1 MSFYDRYELL
11 DLARDEEIKTFTA
24 RQRDT
29 GRTVSVHLLVGGRAK
44 HPALMDRLE
53 QLPEHA
59 RAEIL
64 ESGEHEG
71 TAFAVTDPWL
81 RTESFQEWILTAKAP
96 QIRGDQFAKAGSWRV
111 PTAEFGK
118 KSAQPAQAEPGEF
131 TRMFQAP
138 RPVSQGN
145 PGSAS
150 KMMQAPGA
158 TPPLPG
164 PDAPKPPGDPEPEP
178 PPEPGPVSAPGVFT
192 SMFEADRARAAQ
204 EAGRTVPEP
213 GEFTKQFLS
222 AGSKP
227 VAEPP
232 KAKRRDLEDTV
243 EIIPPPFAAPPPVAA
258 PPVAP
263 APGEFTR
270 VFRSPLPEPPPPP
283 PVQKTNQEP
292 GEFTRMFQV
301 PAAPAPI
308 GEIRAPAPSVSEQPS
323 AAPGE
328 FTKFF
333 QTPPA
338 KQEPTSHPAFK
349 DPMGAQMPAGSQGGQ
364 RVGEFTRV
372 FGIPKSSAPQP
383 SFAPPTP
390 VQQPQ
395 QAPQPPQQGE
405 YTRMFSPASVV
416 QPPPPAAKQGF
427 VPPAQAPARQGP
439 GEFTRVFQ
447 APVPPSA
454 FAPPAPAPIVPAA
467 QAPQER
473 AKVVKKPSYMPLFV
487 GLGVLL
493 LIAVV
498 LILVFALRK

>member
-11 DLARDEEIKTFTA
+11 DLARDGEIKTFTA

-53 QLPEHA
+53 QLPEQA

-81 RTESFQEWILTAKAP
+81 RTESFQEWILTAKTP

-111 PTAEFGK
+111 PTEEFGK

-138 RPVSQGN
+138 RPASQTN

-150 KMMQAPGA
+150 KIMQSPSA
-158 TPPLPG
+158 TPPVPE
-164 PDAPKPPGDPEPEP
+164 PAAPKPPGDPEPEP
-178 PPEPGPVSAPGVFT
+178 PPEPGPVSTPSVFT

-204 EAGRTVPEP
+204 QTGQTAPGP

-227 VAEPP
+227 VAEQP

-243 EIIPPPFAAPPPVAA
+243 EIVPPPIAAPPS
-258 PPVAP
+258 
-263 APGEFTR
+263 PGEFTR
-270 VFRSPLPEPPPPP
+270 VFRIPSPEPPPPPP
-283 PVQKTNQEP
+283 PVQKTSHEP
-292 GEFTRMFQV
+292 GEFTRMFQ
-301 PAAPAPI
+301 APAPP
-308 GEIRAPAPSVSEQPS
+308 PAQTPSVSEQPS

-333 QTPPA
+333 QAPPPR
-338 KQEPTSHPAFK
+338 QEPTSHPAFQ
-349 DPMGAQMPAGSQGGQ
+349 DPMGAQRPAGSPGGQ
-364 RVGEFTRV
+364 PVGEFTRV
-372 FGIPKSSAPQP
+372 FGIPGSPAPQP
-383 SFAPPTP
+383 NFAPPPP
-390 VQQPQ
+390 VQQQPP
-395 QAPQPPQQGE
+395 APQKPQQGE

-416 QPPPPAAKQGF
+416 QPPPPAAQQGF

-454 FAPPAPAPIVPAA
+454 LTPPAPAPVAPA
-467 QAPQER
+467 PPSQER
-473 AKVVKKPSYMPLFV
+473 ARVVKKPSYVPLFV
-487 GLGVLL
+487 GLGILL